1 MSGYS
6 PGSPAQSKRVHG
18 GRRKPIAA
26 KEIPHTKI
34 QTWFPRCRLT
44 AGGVPS
50 RSPILSAR
58 DAVARR
64 SSRRSGGNRE
74 NATTD
79 AIFVAFLC
87 VRVSRRVCGV
97 CWRVLDRPRS
107 AKCLVVSFRRPPAVW
122 AIYNLPKKNLRR
134 LDFAQSEQAEH
145 VLGGELEMDLG
156 SCVLGLWNLR
166 SQVPY
171 RDRIT

>member
-1 MSGYS
+1 MADDGNRS
-6 PGSPAQSKRVHG
+6 
-18 GRRKPIAA
+18 AA

-79 AIFVAFLC
+79 AILVAFLC

-122 AIYNLPKKNLRR
+122 AIYNLPKKKFEAVGLCTERASR
-134 LDFAQSEQAEH
+134 ACAWWRTGDGF
-145 VLGGELEMDLG
+145 GELRTWAVEPSISSALPGQDHMNVN
-156 SCVLGLWNLR
+156 S
-166 SQVPY
+166 
-171 RDRIT
+171 T